1 MHRDVKPSNILVNSA
16 GEIKICD
23 FGVSGQLIDSMAN
36 SFVGTRSY
44 MSVSKKLFRYYR
56 NKFWLDKLNNS
67 WNFLPLRFN
76 CLEQLKN
83 DWSNFLVLYGN
94 FFLIVLWKWNFF
106 ISFYYNSIFNFQP
119 ERLQGT
125 HYSVQSDIWSLG
137 LSLVEM
143 AIGMYPIPPPD
154 DKTIAAIF
162 GTQTRIGT
170 TDHPN
175 TASAT
180 TSHPTNS
187 AGTPNVLSPSH
198 SKILQYF

>member
-83 DWSNFLVLYGN
+83 DWSNFLVFYGN
-94 FFLIVLWKWNFF
+94 FFLIVLWK
-106 ISFYYNSIFNFQP
+106 
-119 ERLQGT
+119 
-125 HYSVQSDIWSLG
+125 
-137 LSLVEM
+137 
-143 AIGMYPIPPPD
+143 
-154 DKTIAAIF
+154 
-162 GTQTRIGT
+162 
-170 TDHPN
+170 
-175 TASAT
+175 
-180 TSHPTNS
+180 
-187 AGTPNVLSPSH
+187 
-198 SKILQYF
+198 